1 MKIYLYNLWIFHS
14 RVYTVPHCPSIYVY
28 IIVTLRESIE
38 SLERECGLCVLL
50 CGRETSLGFCSVRS
64 SVPLI
69 PCVSFNP
76 ACRHF
81 QGLIMLRGYFFFL
94 FSNENTACRNCKKT
108 FALAQ
113 IYIVA
118 MSIPWSP
125 WPRPLL
131 QTQADH
137 YGIPWLSTLS
147 RIGLCVCVL
156 PCQSRLSPGVMSMHS
171 SV

>member
-14 RVYTVPHCPSIYVY
+14 RLYCTVPHCPSIYAY

-38 SLERECGLCVLL
+38 SLERECGLCILL
-50 CGRETSLGFCSVRS
+50 CGRERSLGFCSVRS
-64 SVPLI
+64 SVPLML
-69 PCVSFNP
+69 CVSFIP
-76 ACRHF
+76 SWRHF
-81 QGLIMLRGYFFFL
+81 RGLITLKGYYLFYFFQMRTQL
-94 FSNENTACRNCKKT
+94 VETAKKT

-118 MSIPWSP
+118 MSIPWT
-125 WPRPLL
+125 PLL
-131 QTQADH
+131 QTQVDH
-137 YGIPWLSTLS
+137 CGIPWLSTLS